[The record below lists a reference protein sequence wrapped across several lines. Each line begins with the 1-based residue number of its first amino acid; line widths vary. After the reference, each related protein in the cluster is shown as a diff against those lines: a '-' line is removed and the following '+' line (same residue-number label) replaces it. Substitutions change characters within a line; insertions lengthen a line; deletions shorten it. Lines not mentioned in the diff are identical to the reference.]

1 MKIQNFAKMLYHHTD
16 IGILKYNSLGW
27 GFLQVVYPQSTH
39 ELVFIF
45 ALWREITGISNS
57 RADWVL
63 TIHTEKGAGNQLS
76 CI

>member
-1 MKIQNFAKMLYHHTD
+1 MLYHHAD
-16 IGILKYNSLGW
+16 VRILKYNSFGW
-27 GFLQVVYPQSTH
+27 GVLQVVCPQSTH

-45 ALWREITGISNS
+45 ELWREITGISNS

-63 TIHTEKGAGNQLS
+63 TIRTEKGAGNQLS